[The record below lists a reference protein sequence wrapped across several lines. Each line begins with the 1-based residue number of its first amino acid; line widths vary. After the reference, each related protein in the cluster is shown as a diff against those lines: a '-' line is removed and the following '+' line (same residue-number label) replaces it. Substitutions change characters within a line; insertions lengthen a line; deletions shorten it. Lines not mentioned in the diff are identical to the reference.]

1 MSRYKEAYRRETLA
15 FVDSLVSDKPVPC
28 SGRDGLVALIMA
40 IAAGISAEEN
50 RWVQFNEVLERE
62 GIIQGSGNSKGANSW
77 VKQALRGI
85 NRDPTSESDLR
96 EVFFLFDLD
105 GDYEV
110 NLAEVTEIIKLLGD
124 NSADGALMCNGQ
136 ACSPTAIRDMFVLAQ
151 RDRDL
156 DGTITFD
163 DFLEMWRKAG
173 NEVKGKREGPVGAFK
188 FFDW

>member
-1 MSRYKEAYRRETLA
+1 MKA
-15 FVDSLVSDKPVPC
+15 FQ
-28 SGRDGLVALIMA
+28 
-40 IAAGISAEEN
+40 
-50 RWVQFNEVLERE
+50 VQFNEVLERE